1 MSDLLNNLTYT
12 EAINQL
18 TKLLQDIE
26 HGAIEIDQLDDAIQ
40 KAKDLTKFC
49 ETRLRNIEKKLEK

>member
-26 HGAIEIDQLDDAIQ
+26 LGAIEIDQLDDAIQ